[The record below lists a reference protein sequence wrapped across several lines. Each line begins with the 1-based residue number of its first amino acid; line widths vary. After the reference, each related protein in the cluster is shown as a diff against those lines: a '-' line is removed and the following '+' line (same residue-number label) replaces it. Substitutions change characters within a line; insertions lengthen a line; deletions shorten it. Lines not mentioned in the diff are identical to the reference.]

1 MRFGWNEVSDR
12 MIIYKVFLKDYM
24 LKRGELVGML
34 IERRRDLR
42 GMTQLQSGTK
52 WANVTFGR
60 MTKDKKSMFIVPSEL
75 KLRSDTRWLMEKG
88 IFTKEEL
95 FGISRLMDEGI
106 KA

>member
-1 MRFGWNEVSDR
+1 MV
-12 MIIYKVFLKDYM
+12 IYKVFLKDYM

-52 WANVTFGR
+52 WAKVTFGHT
-60 MTKDKKSMFIVPSEL
+60 TKDKKSMFIVPSEV
-75 KLRSDTRWLMEKG
+75 KLRSDTSWLMEKG
-88 IFTKEEL
+88 IFTREEL